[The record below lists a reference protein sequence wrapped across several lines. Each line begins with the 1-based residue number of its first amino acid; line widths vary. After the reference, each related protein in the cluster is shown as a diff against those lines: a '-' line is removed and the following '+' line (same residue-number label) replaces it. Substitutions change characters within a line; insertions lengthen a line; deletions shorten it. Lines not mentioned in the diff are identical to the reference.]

1 MTCHHNVEVGEEM
14 DLNGSRGI
22 DAGGGYG
29 WGIGRG
35 VGMKFKL
42 GGLTLYLV
50 ALLLKIKNEQN
61 N

>member
-1 MTCHHNVEVGEEM
+1 MINEDKVWLLKEVPVLKFVGVVVY
-14 DLNGSRGI
+14 NGTLPS
-22 DAGGGYG
+22 Y
-29 WGIGRG
+29 RG